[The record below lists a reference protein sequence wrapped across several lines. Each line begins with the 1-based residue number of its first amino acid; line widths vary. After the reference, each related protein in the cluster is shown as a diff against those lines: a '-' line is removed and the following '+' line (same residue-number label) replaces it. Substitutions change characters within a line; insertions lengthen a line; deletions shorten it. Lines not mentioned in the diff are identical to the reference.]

1 MEDEKCPGGMPGRN
15 FISFYKSVS
24 AKKHI
29 FGNIQNTQ
37 IANFTIRNLCYHY
50 PGGDIMSE
58 KESVIQELTAMEHR
72 LVEMSG
78 LECFR
83 ESRRAKWALMMAEN
97 IKMLKRAVEAG
108 IE

>member
-1 MEDEKCPGGMPGRN
+1 
-15 FISFYKSVS
+15 
-24 AKKHI
+24 
-29 FGNIQNTQ
+29 
-37 IANFTIRNLCYHY
+37 
-50 PGGDIMSE
+50 MSE

>member
-1 MEDEKCPGGMPGRN
+1 M
-15 FISFYKSVS
+15 
-24 AKKHI
+24 
-29 FGNIQNTQ
+29 T
-37 IANFTIRNLCYHY
+37 
-50 PGGDIMSE
+50 E
-58 KESVIQELTAMEHR
+58 KELVIQELTAMQHR

-97 IKMLKRAVEAG
+97 IKMLKRAVEEG